1 MGFGLSRRARSRK
14 AKAGLRALIG
24 RAPDA
29 REVGDRL
36 ARIARRMFG
45 ERVRDASAR
54 RVTLDLHPAAAA
66 LRINV
71 LPDGDLEITG
81 DTTAIGPGYH
91 AAVLAQLAPM
101 LDELDF
107 TWADEQ
113 PDPRTAMT
121 AWLAS
126 ELASGKRRI
135 ALPSELAFVIDAAVL
150 TPMGPRDQ
158 AWRDAVIADPSRGAD
173 AFAWWD
179 DGPGQ
184 LERSRALLAM
194 SLEVPWREPLDAEE
208 RTLMVGVDKDLRAA
222 RKANKALELPWAEW
236 AELLTW
242 LGEDDRAAEIRER
255 AGSTPAVLGYR
266 RHPIE
271 VSLDA
276 GWTFQLPGGFVGSW
290 EDDKYWSTDGDRMVE
305 LTCLTTGGDQDS
317 AALIAIAPEQ
327 HPVIERIVEADRQGR
342 AEAYDDGDVHVVQG
356 LMATT
361 PEVAIMTCKGARAD
375 EPWALATWRSLRRS

>member
-14 AKAGLRALIG
+14 AKGGLRALIG

-36 ARIARRMFG
+36 GRIARRMLG
-45 ERVRDASAR
+45 DRVRDTSPR

-66 LRINV
+66 VRIAV
-71 LPDGDLEITG
+71 LPDGDLEVTG
-81 DTTAIGPGYH
+81 DTSAIGPGYH
-91 AAVLAQLAPM
+91 VHVLAQLAPV

-121 AWLAS
+121 AWLAG
-126 ELASGKRRI
+126 ELAAGTRRI
-135 ALPSELAFVIDAAVL
+135 ALPSELAFVVDAAVL

-184 LERSRALLAM
+184 LERSRAALAM
-194 SLEVPWREPLDAEE
+194 SLEVPWREPLDVEE
-208 RTLMVGVDKDLRAA
+208 RRLMVGVDKDLRAA
-222 RKANKALELPWAEW
+222 RKANQTLELPWAEW
-236 AELLTW
+236 AELLGW
-242 LGEDDRAAEIRER
+242 LGHDERAAELRER
-255 AGSTPAVLGYR
+255 AGGAAAVLGYR
-266 RHPIE
+266 RHPID
-271 VSLDA
+271 VTLDA

-290 EDDKYWSTDGDRMVE
+290 EDERYWSTDGDRMVE
-305 LTCLTTGGDQDS
+305 VTCLTTGGEQDS
-317 AALIAIAPEQ
+317 AALLAIAPKA
-327 HPVIERIVEADRQGR
+327 HPVIARIDEPARQGR

-356 LMATT
+356 LMAAT
-361 PEVAIMTCKGARAD
+361 PEVAIMTCKGARLD
-375 EPWALATWRSLRRS
+375 EPWALSTWRSLRRS

>member
-1 MGFGLSRRARSRK
+1 ML
-14 AKAGLRALIG
+14 
-24 RAPDA
+24 
-29 REVGDRL
+29 GD
-36 ARIARRMFG
+36 
-45 ERVRDASAR
+45 RVRDVSAR
-54 RVTLDLHPAAAA
+54 RITLEMHPAAAPV
-66 LRINV
+66 RISV
-71 LPDGDLEITG
+71 LTDGDLEITG
-81 DTTAIGPGYH
+81 DTSAIGPGYH
-91 AAVLAQLAPM
+91 ADVLAQLAPV

-113 PDPRTAMT
+113 PDPRTAMG

-126 ELASGKRRI
+126 ELTLGKRRI

-158 AWRDAVIADPSRGAD
+158 AWRDAVIADPARGAD

-208 RTLMVGVDKDLRAA
+208 RRLMVSVDKDLRAA
-222 RKANKALELPWAEW
+222 RKANKGLELPYAEW

-242 LGEDDRAAEIRER
+242 LGEDERAAELRER
-255 AGSTPAVLGYR
+255 AGGKPAVLGYR
-266 RHPIE
+266 RHPIQ

-276 GWTFQLPGGFVGSW
+276 GWTFELPGGFVGSW
-290 EDDKYWSTDGDRMVE
+290 EDERYWSTDGDRMVE
-305 LTCLTTGGDQDS
+305 LTCLTTAGDQDS
-317 AALIAIAPEQ
+317 AALLAIAPEQ
-327 HPVIERIVEADRQGR
+327 HPVIERIVDADRQGR

-356 LMATT
+356 LMAAT
-361 PEVAIMTCKGARAD
+361 PEVAIMTCKGTRAD